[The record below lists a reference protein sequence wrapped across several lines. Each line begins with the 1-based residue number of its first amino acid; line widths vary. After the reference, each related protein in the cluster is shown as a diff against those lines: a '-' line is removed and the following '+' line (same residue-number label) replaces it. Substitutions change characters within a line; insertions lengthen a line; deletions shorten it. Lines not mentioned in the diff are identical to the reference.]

1 MPRETVRMTQ
11 RSTARIYARKNQN
24 RDKKGERERER
35 ESTFISRFGTD
46 LLKRTSYKNTA
57 NLKKYNEIEL

>member
-1 MPRETVRMTQ
+1 MQE
-11 RSTARIYARKNQN
+11 RIKIEI
-24 RDKKGERERER
+24 KKERERERER